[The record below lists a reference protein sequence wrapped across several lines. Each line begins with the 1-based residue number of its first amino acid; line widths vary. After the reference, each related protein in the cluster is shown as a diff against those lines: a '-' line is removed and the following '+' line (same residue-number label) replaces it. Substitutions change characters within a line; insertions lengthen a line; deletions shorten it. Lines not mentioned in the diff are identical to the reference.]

1 MTFAPAQRRDQSPD
15 KPAVRAAIANGDAVA
30 NGKIVAGDDM
40 FVDHYRVTMMDSEP
54 PTNGRG
60 GLDFIPE
67 QAFRDHAIQHQHR
80 RGPQIIQHILLRQTE
95 QNERYGRPAPCNR
108 GVSSSYSRVSLPAS
122 LSPRSPAAAFA
133 VTHGESNVS
142 NVRRVIRLLRIW
154 YRVKAGIFLLARS
167 NLSLCLR

>member
-1 MTFAPAQRRDQSPD
+1 MVRNTVKHHATRANRDVITDSNIAKQDDIRPSSTPL
-15 KPAVRAAIANGDAVA
+15 PITGQARAVRAAIANGDAVA

-80 RGPQIIQHILLRQTE
+80 RGPQIIQHILF
-95 QNERYGRPAPCNR
+95 APD
-108 GVSSSYSRVSLPAS
+108 GTKMSDTVGQHHATG
-122 LSPRSPAAAFA
+122 A
-133 VTHGESNVS
+133 
-142 NVRRVIRLLRIW
+142 
-154 YRVKAGIFLLARS
+154 
-167 NLSLCLR
+167 